1 MPWENGSQW
10 LFWEHLGAFGGVL
23 TMNARKRAAVMALAS
38 GQGAGAVADEI
49 GVHVK
54 TLHRWRA
61 DPEFVAAL
69 RGVQNEA
76 LEQLLAGLLG
86 QAGAVVGAV
95 GDGLE
100 DPDPSVRLRAA
111 ALWLS
116 SVPQLIE
123 TMSFEDRLSRLEN
136 RSHEQK

>member
-1 MPWENGSQW
+1 
-10 LFWEHLGAFGGVL
+10 
-23 TMNARKRAAVMALAS
+23 MNARKQAALLALAS
-38 GQGAGAVADEI
+38 GQPPGAVADEI

-69 RGVQNEA
+69 RGVQSEA

-100 DPDPSVRLRAA
+100 DGDIGIKLRAA
-111 ALWLS
+111 ALWIGQ
-116 SVPQLIE
+116 VPALVE
-123 TMSFEDRLSRLEN
+123 LLSFEDRISRLEN